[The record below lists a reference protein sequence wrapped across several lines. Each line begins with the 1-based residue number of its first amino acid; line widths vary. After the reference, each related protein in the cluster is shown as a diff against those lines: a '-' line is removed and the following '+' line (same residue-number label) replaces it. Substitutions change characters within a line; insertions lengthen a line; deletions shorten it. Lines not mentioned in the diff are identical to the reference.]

1 MLPYKH
7 DVQCMI
13 GCVRVQVHFCILVL
27 PIYVCTGPHTWAS
40 TGVREAV
47 NAHLGT
53 GMVRVTCIRTVWASF
68 QIRKQNVEKKN
79 SFPSF

>member
-13 GCVRVQVHFCILVL
+13 GCVRVQVRFGILAH
-27 PIYVCTGPHTWAS
+27 IWYTSPHTWAS

-53 GMVRVTCIRTVWASF
+53 GMVRVMCIRTVWASF
-68 QIRKQNVEKKN
+68 QKRKQNVEKKN